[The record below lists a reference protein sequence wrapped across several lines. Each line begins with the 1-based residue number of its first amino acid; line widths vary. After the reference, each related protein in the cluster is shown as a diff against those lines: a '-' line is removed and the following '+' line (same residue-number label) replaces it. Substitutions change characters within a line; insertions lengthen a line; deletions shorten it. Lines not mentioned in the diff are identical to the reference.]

1 MITLLLSIGIII
13 AFAILFWL
21 DKKQGPE
28 PTPAIVHL
36 FDILRNIS
44 WDMNED
50 DIKNTF
56 QSFKHGASTR
66 LSRKSILTRKENFEG
81 QEMYTT
87 FSFPNDKAS
96 RVNKAE
102 IKLSRINQKD
112 IDLLFSTVCKQYGQP
127 EQNDPEIEGSV
138 KWATEPGVLTL
149 ENTAPEEY
157 TLTLKEDDIKVE
169 YSPTV

>member
-1 MITLLLSIGIII
+1 MTTLLVSIGIII

-36 FDILRNIS
+36 FDVLGSLR
-44 WDMNED
+44 WDMNQE

-56 QSFKHGASTR
+56 AEFRHSSAKR
-66 LSRKSILTRKENFEG
+66 LNRKTTLSHKEMPLG
-81 QEMYTT
+81 QEIHTT
-87 FSFPNDKAS
+87 FSFPTDSAGTVNKCEIRLS
-96 RVNKAE
+96 RVNE
-102 IKLSRINQKD
+102 TD
-112 IDLLFSTVCKQYGQP
+112 IDLLFRTVCKAYGQP
-127 EQNDPEIEGSV
+127 EQSSSVVEGSV

-157 TLTLKEDDIKVE
+157 MLTIKEENAQD
-169 YSPTV
+169 

>member
-1 MITLLLSIGIII
+1 VTTLLLSIGIIA

-36 FDILRNIS
+36 FNILRNLE
-44 WDMNED
+44 WEMNES
-50 DIKNTF
+50 DIKDTF
-56 QSFKHGASTR
+56 QEFQNGTSTR
-66 LSRKSILTRKENFEG
+66 LNRRSTLTRKENYEG
-81 QEMYTT
+81 QEIYTT
-87 FSFPNDKAS
+87 FSFPNDNGGKVKSVEIRLS
-96 RVNKAE
+96 RV
-102 IKLSRINQKD
+102 NQKD

-127 EQNDPEIEGSV
+127 ERNDSEIEGSV

-157 TLTLKEDDIKVE
+157 TLTLSEEDIKA
-169 YSPTV
+169 

>member
-1 MITLLLSIGIII
+1 MTTLLLSIGIIA

-36 FDILRNIS
+36 FDILRNLE
-44 WDMNED
+44 WEMNES

-56 QSFKHGASTR
+56 SGFERGTSTK
-66 LSRKSILTRKENFEG
+66 LNRKSTLTRKENYEG
-81 QEMYTT
+81 QEIYTT
-87 FSFPNDKAS
+87 FSFPNDNGGKVKRVGIRLS
-96 RVNKAE
+96 RVNE
-102 IKLSRINQKD
+102 KD

-127 EQNDPEIEGSV
+127 EQNNLEIEGSV

-157 TLTLKEDDIKVE
+157 TLTLSEENIKA
-169 YSPTV
+169 

>member
-1 MITLLLSIGIII
+1 MTTLLLSIGIIL

-36 FDILRNIS
+36 FNVLRNLT
-44 WDMNED
+44 WEMNEG

-56 QSFKHGASTR
+56 QEFKNGTSTKLNR
-66 LSRKSILTRKENFEG
+66 RSILTKKENHEG
-81 QEMYTT
+81 QEIYTT
-87 FSFPNDKAS
+87 FNFPNDNGGKVKS
-96 RVNKAE
+96 VE
-102 IKLSRINQKD
+102 IKLSRINEKD

-127 EQNDPEIEGSV
+127 EQNSSDIEGSV
-138 KWATEPGVLTL
+138 KWTTEPGLLTL

-157 TLTLKEDDIKVE
+157 TLTIKEEDINV
-169 YSPTV
+169 PTV